1 MLECFLGS
9 AFWAFVLPIVE
20 YCSSVWCSAA
30 ATHLKLLVCLV
41 GVWLGVTF
49 HVVDPWLYFVCWIR
63 SGVTRCTLIMVPVV
77 IVPVPVCA
85 SAVCTRCF
93 NLVVHRYTYT
103 LPHSR
108 TSQYRDTFMP
118 LSASLWNDL
127 ADPVFDGVGLT
138 GNKSMENAFLFPYPF
153 LSSTLFHF
161 SSSFLDRLVLWGSGL
176 RTDSV

>member
-1 MLECFLGS
+1 MLSGKCFRSFCPTYL
-9 AFWAFVLPIVE
+9 E

-30 ATHLKLLVCLV
+30 ATHLKLLDCVV

-49 HVVDPWLYFVCWIR
+49 HVVDLRLYFVCWIR

-77 IVPVPVCA
+77 IMPVLVCA

-118 LSASLWNDL
+118 LSVSLWNDL

-138 GNKSMENAFLFPYPF
+138 GNKSMENVFLLPYHF
-153 LSSTLFHF
+153 LSSTVFHF